1 MKQFLENIIPN
12 VMSKPSELL
21 KAIIDTLIMVGI
33 SGAISFVL
41 GLIFGIIITVTKR
54 GGVLE
59 NTIVYN
65 ILDKAINIFR
75 AIPFII
81 LLTWVLP
88 ISRAIVGSGIGVQ
101 GAIVPLVF
109 GVVPFFAR
117 QIESALAEVSPG
129 VIEAAQA
136 MGLSPFAIIFKVYLR
151 EGIPTIAR
159 ATTLTAI
166 NLIGLTAMAGVVG
179 AGGLGDFAIR
189 YGHNRFQEDVT
200 WVTVIIIVVIVTI
213 VQLVGDLTVKKNTH

>member
-1 MKQFLENIIPN
+1 MQQFLENIIPN
-12 VMSKPSELL
+12 VMSKPAELL

-41 GLIFGIIITVTKR
+41 GLIFGIVITVTKR

-88 ISRAIVGSGIGVQ
+88 ISRAIVGSGIGVK

-136 MGLSPFAIIFKVYLR
+136 MGLSPAAIIFKVYLR

-166 NLIGLTAMAGVVG
+166 NLIGLTAMAGAVG

>member
-1 MKQFLENIIPN
+1 MQQFLENIIPN
-12 VMSKPSELL
+12 VMSKPAELL

-88 ISRAIVGSGIGVQ
+88 ISRAIVGSGIF
-101 GAIVPLVF
+101 L
-109 GVVPFFAR
+109 
-117 QIESALAEVSPG
+117 L
-129 VIEAAQA
+129 
-136 MGLSPFAIIFKVYLR
+136 KTR
-151 EGIPTIAR
+151 E
-159 ATTLTAI
+159 
-166 NLIGLTAMAGVVG
+166 
-179 AGGLGDFAIR
+179 
-189 YGHNRFQEDVT
+189 
-200 WVTVIIIVVIVTI
+200 
-213 VQLVGDLTVKKNTH
+213 